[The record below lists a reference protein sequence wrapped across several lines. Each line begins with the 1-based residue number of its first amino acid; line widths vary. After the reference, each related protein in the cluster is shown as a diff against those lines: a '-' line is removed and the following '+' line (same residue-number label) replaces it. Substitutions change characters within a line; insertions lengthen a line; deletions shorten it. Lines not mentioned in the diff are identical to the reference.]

1 MKIRIAIA
9 LAGISVCVAV
19 VGIYFERAAS
29 AQGWKRPDIARSAK
43 RSDELADAIK
53 SRTSRESKGLLERST
68 KGGGIALDL
77 EARFENVMLAKI
89 DSYGEPVAAC
99 VTDLGEANSFFG
111 RDLETGQEIASA
123 DLFANELEK
132 TARQHGMSVPEY
144 RFYSG
149 LATEFASGNIITSPA
164 SATFNIV
171 NNDGAGEGFNEAT
184 AAFVVGEGG
193 NMGTTRGQQ
202 RLNVFNAAAAVWAAF
217 LDSSVPTNVRSE
229 FNVIAGCTT
238 SGGVLGSAGTLSAF
252 RDFSGAEFANTWYH
266 GALANKQAGSDLDP
280 SSPEMRAQFNTDID
294 SGCLGSGTRFYYG
307 LDNATPSG
315 RINLFVVVLHEIGHG
330 VGFSS
335 FVNGTTGGFLG
346 TPTAYPDVYAR
357 NMYDATVGLHWHQ
370 MTNGQ
375 RQTSATN
382 TNNVYWDGPSVRLES
397 SFLTAGRQAS
407 TGRVALYTPNPMQGG
422 SSISHFSTAA
432 SPNLLMEPNINSGLP
447 LTLDLARQ
455 VMRDIGWYRD
465 TTADN
470 VADTITSV
478 VPNGASVQIGEV
490 QTIFWTNGGGF
501 NRNVTIELSTDGG
514 TSYSTIATDIVN
526 NGTYSWNVPNT
537 PTAQA
542 RIRVRET
549 GFASPSGISSSNFS
563 ILAAPS
569 SAPASI
575 SGRVLRSSGRV
586 VANAIVTFVAD
597 NGSVHSARTNSFGYY
612 RINDLSTGRTYIGSA
627 SAKGLSFPSMAVDL
641 SSDLQ
646 NIDFLSSN

>member
-1 MKIRIAIA
+1 MNIRIATV
-9 LAGISVCVAV
+9 LAAILVCVAV
-19 VGIYFERAAS
+19 VGLYFEPAAS
-29 AQGWKRPDIARSAK
+29 AQSRKRPDITGSAK
-43 RSDELADAIK
+43 RPDELANAIK
-53 SRTSRESKGLLERST
+53 SRTSRESKGLVERST

-77 EARFENVMLAKI
+77 AGRFENVMLAKL

-99 VTDLGEANSFFG
+99 VTDLEEANHFFG
-111 RDLETGQEIASA
+111 RDLETGQAIASA
-123 DLFANELEK
+123 DFFANELEK
-132 TARQHGMSVPEY
+132 TARLHGMSVPEY

-149 LATEFASGNIITSPA
+149 LATEFAAGDIVASPA
-164 SATFNIV
+164 SATFNII

-193 NMGTTRGQQ
+193 NTGTTRGQQ

-229 FNVIAGCTT
+229 FNVIAGCTS

-252 RDFSGAEFANTWYH
+252 RDFPGAELTNTWYH
-266 GALANKQAGSDLDP
+266 GALANKQRGADLDA

-294 SGCLGSGTRFYYG
+294 SGCLGAGTRFYYG
-307 LDNATPSG
+307 LDNATPAG

-335 FVNGTTGGFLG
+335 FVTGSTGAFLG
-346 TPTAYPDVYAR
+346 SPAYPDVYAR
-357 NMYDATVGLHWHQ
+357 NMYDTTVGLYWHQ
-370 MTNGQ
+370 MTNAQ

-382 TNNVYWDGPSVRLES
+382 TGNVFWDGPSVRLES
-397 SFLTAGRQAS
+397 SFLTSGRQAG
-407 TGRVALYTPNPMQGG
+407 TGRVALHTPNPLASG

-465 TTADN
+465 TTADT
-470 VADTITSV
+470 VPDTISGV

-490 QTIFWTNGGGF
+490 QSIFWSNSGGF

-514 TSYSTIATDIVN
+514 STYSPIATDIVN
-526 NGTYSWNVPNT
+526 NGTYAWTVPNT

-542 RIRVRET
+542 RIRVREA
-549 GFASPSGISSSNFS
+549 GFASPSAISSSNFS
-563 ILAAPS
+563 ILTAPS

-575 SGRVLRSSGRV
+575 AGRVLRSSGRAV
-586 VANAIVTFVAD
+586 SNAIVMFVSDSGA
-597 NGSVHSARTNSFGYY
+597 VHSVRTNTFGYY
-612 RINDLSTGRTYIGSA
+612 RIAGLASGRTYIGTVSA
-627 SAKGLSFPSMAVDL
+627 RGLVFPSRVIDV

-646 NIDFLSSN
+646 DVDFVSSN